1 MQTPQNKSKKYPPRA
16 LAKMATMDGD
26 IPKEKLER
34 KKNYRS
40 ALELGAQNKWG
51 WETAKKISLTWNP

>member
-1 MQTPQNKSKKYPPRA
+1 MQTPQNKPKKYPPRA

-34 KKNYRS
+34 KKTIEVLLNS
-40 ALELGAQNKWG
+40 AQKTNGDGKLPR
-51 WETAKKISLTWNP
+51 KISLTWNP